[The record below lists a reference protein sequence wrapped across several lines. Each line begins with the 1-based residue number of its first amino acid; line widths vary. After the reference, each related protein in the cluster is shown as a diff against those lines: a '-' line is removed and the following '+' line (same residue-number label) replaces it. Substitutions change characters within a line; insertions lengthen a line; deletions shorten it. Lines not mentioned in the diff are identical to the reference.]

1 MKFTK
6 MHGCGNDYVY
16 VNCFAETVE
25 DPGAVAKL
33 VSDRHFGIGSD
44 GLILIKPSKVADF
57 EMAMYNADGSRGEM
71 CGNGIRC
78 VAKYVYDFGLTDKT
92 SISVETLAGI
102 KYLDLT
108 VKDGKVE
115 LVRVNMGAPIFEPEK
130 IPAVISAEDP
140 DQGIVSRDAGQA
152 GAIVAQSLYVAG
164 KEYKVT
170 CVSMGNP
177 HCVIFMD
184 EDVRALDLTKIGPD
198 FEHHPAFPKRTN
210 TEFVNVIDE
219 THLRMRVWERGSGET
234 LACGTGTCATVVAA
248 VLNGL
253 TKDAVDVEL
262 LGGSLHIEWDREA
275 NLVYMTGPAT
285 VVYCGEIDI

>member
-140 DQGIVSRDAGQA
+140 GQGIVPRDTGQA
-152 GAIVAQSLYVAG
+152 EAIVAQSLYVAG

-184 EDVRALDLTKIGPD
+184 EDVRSLDLTKIGPD
-198 FEHHPAFPKRTN
+198 FENHPAFPKRIN
-210 TEFVNVIDE
+210 TEFVNAIDD

-248 VLNGL
+248 ILNGF

-262 LGGSLHIEWDREA
+262 LGGSLHIEWDRKE

-285 VVYCGEIDI
+285 VVYSGEIDI

>member
-16 VNCFAETVE
+16 VNCFSETVDNPE
-25 DPGAVAKL
+25 EVAKV

-44 GLILIKPSKVADF
+44 GLILIRPSKVADF

-102 KYLDLT
+102 KYLDLA
-108 VKDGKVE
+108 VENGKVE
-115 LVRVNMGAPIFEPEK
+115 KVRVNMGAPILNPIE
-130 IPAVISAEDP
+130 IPVDP
-140 DQGIVSRDAGQA
+140 ALFPKAGE
-152 GAIVAQSLYVAG
+152 AIVAQPLTVDK
-164 KEYKVT
+164 KEYPVT

-177 HCVIFMD
+177 HDVIFLE
-184 EDVRALDLTKIGPD
+184 EDVRTLDLEKIGPA
-198 FEHHPAFPKRTN
+198 FENHPAFPKRTN

-248 VLNGL
+248 ILNGL

-275 NLVYMTGPAT
+275 DLVYMTGPAT
-285 VVYCGEIDI
+285 TVYSGEIDI

>member
-248 VLNGL
+248 VLNRL